1 MSFRIGSRQ
10 VGPTQPP
17 YVIAEL
23 SANHGGS
30 LQQALDTVSA
40 AKAAGADAIKIQT
53 YLPETL
59 TIDCDKPDFLV
70 NDGLWKGCTLFSLY
84 QKAFTPYEWHEAI
97 FRHARDIGI
106 TCFSTPFD
114 ESAVDMLEDLGVPA
128 YKIASFEI
136 TDLPLL
142 RYIAKTKKPVILST
156 GMATVSEI
164 EEAVVTLEEAGCKE
178 LVILHCI
185 SGYPT
190 PIEEAN
196 LNTIPDLATR
206 FGYPVGLSD
215 HTLGISAGLGA
226 VALGAC
232 VIEKHFKLSGE
243 DSGPDS
249 SFSIVPE
256 QLRLLC
262 DSVSEVWRAKGNVN
276 YSLKESERLGV
287 KFRRS
292 MYFVQDIKAGELIT
306 AKNMR
311 RIRPGYGLPP
321 KHYDE
326 IIGKRAASDISRGTP
341 VSWDL
346 VEVK

>member
-10 VGPTQPP
+10 IGPTQPP

-70 NDGLWKGCTLFSLY
+70 NDGLWKGSTLYSLY

-97 FRHARDIGI
+97 FQHARDIGI

-114 ESAVDMLEDLGVPA
+114 ESAVDMLEDLDVPA

-156 GMATVSEI
+156 GMASLSEI
-164 EEAVVTLEEAGCKE
+164 EEAVAALEEVGCSE

-196 LNTIPDLATR
+196 LKTIPDLATR

-215 HTLGISAGLGA
+215 HTLGISTALGA

-232 VIEKHFKLSGE
+232 VIEKHFKLSDE

-262 DSVSEVWRAKGNVN
+262 DSVSEVWRAKGDVN
-276 YSLKESERLGV
+276 YSLKDSERLGV

-326 IIGKRAASDISRGTP
+326 IIGKRAASDITRGTP